1 MTPEEA
7 YQKGVDDTL
16 KRISPTL
23 KEIHDGVYLQ
33 GIRQGATELSD
44 YLIDNFNKYKG
55 CSSGDIININVAIGV
70 IKYKA
75 DRYVEKLEGRGTDV
89 AGI

>member
-33 GIRQGATELSD
+33 GIKQGATELSD
-44 YLIDNFNKYKG
+44 YLMDTFSRYKD
-55 CSSGDIININVAIGV
+55 CSGSNIINIDVAIGV
-70 IKYKA
+70 IKYKTNK
-75 DRYVEKLEGRGTDV
+75 YVEKLEGRETDV
-89 AGI
+89 VGV